1 MKGWGLYILPPL
13 FIGGMGVAGIYAA
26 QKFDYDETLGLGVG
40 LMVGSVVSGVYMK
53 VQVSSETYRE
63 ALRSAERNQPV

>member
-1 MKGWGLYILPPL
+1 MNGWGLYILPPL

-26 QKFDYDETLGLGVG
+26 QLFDYDETLGLGIG

-53 VQVSSETYRE
+53 IQVSGDAYRE
-63 ALRSAERNQPV
+63 ALRTDERNGR